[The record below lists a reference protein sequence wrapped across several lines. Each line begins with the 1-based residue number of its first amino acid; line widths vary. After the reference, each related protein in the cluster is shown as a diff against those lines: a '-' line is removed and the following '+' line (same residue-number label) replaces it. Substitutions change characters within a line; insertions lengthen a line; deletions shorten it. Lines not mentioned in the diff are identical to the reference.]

1 MIQAGLAKVK
11 DMKEKTK
18 KGLLGI
24 AVTAGLTL
32 LCGLAYAINEK
43 LGEIAKIGEI
53 KYDDEEEE

>member
-1 MIQAGLAKVK
+1 
-11 DMKEKTK
+11 MKEKTK

-43 LGEIAKIGEI
+43 LGEIAKIGDI